1 MVTIFRMRMVVYPT
15 GAIVPDMGHYDEDN
29 GGCQQPG
36 FVADEKLFGHQKSRT
51 NVKQDQGLKAVV
63 VFPVAVPEG
72 VGSDSDRKGD
82 HSNLEPDVMDD
93 IDAKKGQRGE

>member
-1 MVTIFRMRMVVYPT
+1 MVTIFCMCMVVYPT
-15 GAIVPDMGHYDEDN
+15 GAIVPHMSDHDEEN
-29 GGCQQPG
+29 GGYQQPG
-36 FVADEKLFGHQKSRT
+36 LIADEKLFGHQKSRS

-72 VGSDSDRKGD
+72 IGSDSDRKGD
-82 HSNLEPDVMDD
+82 HSSLEPDVVDD